1 MTYNIACGLLTVPRC
16 PHYTKCMFVRR
27 RLTCSNGMRPTLQLT
42 NPFSFLVEWPAAC
55 SRYPSTDTTTNH
67 IRSPAALLKW
77 PAARSRYP
85 STDTRRI
92 PAKMAGMRLAHVTH
106 VEVHVRSSSA
116 SLITWLQH
124 INFRDAACSW
134 YPCAHTTRSAC
145 SLDASLLTWPAVCS
159 RYPSTGFRSPAYLLK
174 WHPVRLARG
183 THVPTLHEVHVRTSP
198 ASLLRHGLRPANG
211 THLPPLQQINV
222 RDAACSRYPCAHT
235 RRSACSL
242 VAGLPAH
249 MACGLLTVPVYLLP
263 TLRQSVV
270 GFSAHM
276 ACGLLTAPVY
286 RHYAS
291 AVVVLPVRM
300 LCALLTVPSTDMH
313 VRS

>member
-1 MTYNIACGLLTVPRC
+1 M
-16 PHYTKCMFVRR
+16 
-27 RLTCSNGMRPTLQLT
+27 
-42 NPFSFLVEWPAAC
+42 
-55 SRYPSTDTTTNH
+55 
-67 IRSPAALLKW
+67 
-77 PAARSRYP
+77 
-85 STDTRRI
+85 
-92 PAKMAGMRLAHVTH
+92 
-106 VEVHVRSSSA
+106 SA

-134 YPCAHTTRSAC
+134 CPCAHTTRSAC

-174 WHPVRLARG
+174 WHPVRLACG

-249 MACGLLTVPVYLLP
+249 MPCGLLTVPVYLLP

-291 AVVVLPVRM
+291 AVVVLPVRI
-300 LCALLTVPSTDMH
+300 LCALLTVIYRHACSVIGFFCDSFQITKCH
-313 VRS
+313 VMSPVQIGATCNGNLMQLNLLKNYKIKRIIIKLGKFYYYTACHAVLTVV